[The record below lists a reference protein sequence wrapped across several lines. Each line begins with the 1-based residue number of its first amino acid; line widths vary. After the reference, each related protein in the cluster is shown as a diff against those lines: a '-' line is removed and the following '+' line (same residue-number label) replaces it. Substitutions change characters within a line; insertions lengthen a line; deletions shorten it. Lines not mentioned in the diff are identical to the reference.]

1 MPDPTPFSAGA
12 EQDLIERGLA
22 AGIGSEEVRLWEH
35 GAQERIEAE
44 AHLVD
49 KLHGLTKRMDAFEQ
63 GLEANNEATK
73 RIETNT
79 AELVAVFKSWQS
91 AMLVLE
97 WIGKAARP
105 VSYIVTAIG
114 AVVGFFY
121 AVKSGSKP

>member
-1 MPDPTPFSAGA
+1 MSIETHDLIQRGLDAGLGA
-12 EQDLIERGLA
+12 ED
-22 AGIGSEEVRLWEH
+22 VKLWPH
-35 GAQERIEAE
+35 GAKERAEAE

-79 AELVAVFKSWQS
+79 AELIAVFKSWQS
-91 AMLVLE
+91 AMRVLE

-105 VSYIVTAIG
+105 LSYITTAAGTVIG
-114 AVVGFFY
+114 FY
-121 AVKSGSKP
+121 YALKSGNKP